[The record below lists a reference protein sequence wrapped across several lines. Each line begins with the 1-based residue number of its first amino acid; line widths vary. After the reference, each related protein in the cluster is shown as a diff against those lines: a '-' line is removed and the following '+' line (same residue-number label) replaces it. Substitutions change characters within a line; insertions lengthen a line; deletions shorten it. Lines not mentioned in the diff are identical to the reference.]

1 MVNKNNLI
9 LAGLTGVSAAAVAVL
24 SIGGYFLHKK
34 ALRHRIYELT
44 RRQAM
49 NLAFL
54 ELAGGC
60 VPKDSDDFEDYYED
74 EDYYENEDE
83 YDYSDEFFDNLDT
96 SYKFGSIPIDE
107 NMGDLER

>member
-9 LAGLTGVSAAAVAVL
+9 LAGLTGVSVAAVAVL

-34 ALRHRIYELT
+34 VLKHRIHELA

-54 ELAGGC
+54 DLASGS
-60 VPKDSDDFEDYYED
+60 VLKDGEDFEDYYED
-74 EDYYENEDE
+74 EDEE
-83 YDYSDEFFDNLDT
+83 YDYEDDFFDNLDT
-96 SYKFGSIPIDE
+96 EEYPT
-107 NMGDLER
+107 